1 MCSFRVAV
9 ERHLKSW
16 ARLPVRLFFSGMFF
30 VSCLRV
36 RECRRRGGPFWK
48 KNDFTATC
56 IYFPLG
62 IRVFYQMRLK
72 TFISWSP
79 KNYDLCRDGV
89 SALLPRAYHENI
101 SFNFTKIALQDSE

>member
-1 MCSFRVAV
+1 MD
-9 ERHLKSW
+9 
-16 ARLPVRLFFSGMFF
+16 LF
-30 VSCLRV
+30 
-36 RECRRRGGPFWK
+36 EK

-62 IRVFYQMRLK
+62 IRVLYQMRLK